1 MQACW
6 PEAGMEGSVME
17 CDLVAEFEACLV
29 GRSCVVER
37 REHDWAFDLTGGI
50 GLAVSCP
57 WRIVAAGGIAF
68 GSGDLVEVFGR
79 AVPVDGE
86 AVAHWALDGKVITA
100 ASVDRQT
107 ADLTLQFGQETRIDI
122 FNDSSCYEGWQAG
135 YGTSGKGWSVI
146 ALGGGEL
153 ALMGIDINEPRFAT
167 AG

>member
-1 MQACW
+1 
-6 PEAGMEGSVME
+6 ME
-17 CDLVAEFEACLV
+17 CDVLAEFEASLV

-68 GSGDLVEVFGR
+68 GSGGPGELFGR
-79 AVPVDGE
+79 ALPVDGE
-86 AVAHWALDGKVITA
+86 AEAQWVLDGKVITA

-107 ADLTLQFGQETRIDI
+107 ADLTLQFGQETRIDF
-122 FNDSSCYEGWQAG
+122 FNASLGHEGWQAG
-135 YGTSGKGWSVI
+135 YGPRENGWSVI

-153 ALMGIDINEPRFAT
+153 ALIGIDVNGPRFAT
-167 AG
+167 EG